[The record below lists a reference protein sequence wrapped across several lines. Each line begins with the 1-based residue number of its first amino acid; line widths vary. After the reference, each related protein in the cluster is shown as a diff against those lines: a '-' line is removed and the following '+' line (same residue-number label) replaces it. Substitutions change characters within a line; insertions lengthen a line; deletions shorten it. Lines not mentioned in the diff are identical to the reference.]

1 MLIALTNVLSL
12 NIEQLTPKMT
22 NVKRYSLIMMALL
35 PMTMVPAAVALQP
48 PLQTTAN
55 RIKPLSMSTETP
67 TALHYRDNVQGEEG
81 LLNVLSSLMP
91 RQQQTQ
97 LTATPEI
104 GVQVDLI
111 RNMATSQAVALA
123 GVTGLAAAA
132 MAMSGH
138 GVDLNAIH
146 WNDSDNFRSLF
157 DVAHTSGWR
166 CVQGVLAAMPMIYV
180 SQHVETSDKR
190 DMSHVNFSTMSKLF
204 ECLAA
209 CFEPFLRISHSLSL
223 SDMVMTLFGRRNHEL
238 SRTERD
244 ISDHPTLRPETPMM
258 HALLCSTAIAVLT
271 GLSEEIIFRGI
282 IPSAI
287 FQTVHSVPIA
297 LFGQAVL
304 FGVGHQS
311 SAATRGENRVIG
323 TLQTVSGV
331 WYGMVYLLAGGDILP
346 AIIAH
351 ALYDLHVFME
361 NWMQINDQMDYTE
374 QAVLE
379 RLTKADAN
387 EVRRIKQE
395 AGPDFSAET
404 LAFLRRFFYAFD
416 HDHAGSLSKSDVQ
429 RAISYAC
436 LQDAEPP
443 TEDRV
448 NDLFEK
454 LIANRDETVQGDLVR
469 RLMLPEFLRMIL
481 FIREN
486 PSKAT
491 A

>member
-67 TALHYRDNVQGEEG
+67 TALHYRDNVQDEEG
-81 LLNVLSSLMP
+81 LLNLLSSLMP

-123 GVTGLAAAA
+123 GVTGLTAAA

-190 DMSHVNFSTMSKLF
+190 DMSHVNFSTMN
-204 ECLAA
+204 
-209 CFEPFLRISHSLSL
+209 
-223 SDMVMTLFGRRNHEL
+223 MVMTLFGRRNHEL

-395 AGPDFSAET
+395 AGPNLSAET